1 MRHKRLKLSALL
13 LLGLGL
19 TGLQAQ
25 TSVNA
30 TGTNASGSGGTVS
43 YSVGQVVYTT
53 NTGTNGSVAQG
64 VQQTFEISVVT
75 GLEQAKGINLS
86 VSAYPNPTTDYLTL
100 SIGEFDI
107 SNLSYQLYDMNGKL
121 LQNEKITGNQ
131 TSIAMGNLVPANYFV
146 KVIQGNKEVKTFKII
161 KNSAAQNNE
170 KLIYNFCSRIFNG
183 KCVCSITGKNELSST
198 NQRCQ

>member
-1 MRHKRLKLSALL
+1 MKHKKLKLSALL
-13 LLGLGL
+13 LLGFGL

-30 TGTNASGSGGTVS
+30 TGGNASGSGGSVS

-53 NTGTNGSVAQG
+53 NTGSNGYVAQG
-64 VQQTFEISVVT
+64 VQQPYEISVVT
-75 GLEQAKGINLS
+75 GLEEAKGINLS

-100 SIGEFDI
+100 NIGEFDI
-107 SNLSYQLYDMNGKL
+107 SNLSYQLYDINGKL

-161 KNSAAQNNE
+161 KN
-170 KLIYNFCSRIFNG
+170 
-183 KCVCSITGKNELSST
+183 
-198 NQRCQ
+198 

>member
-1 MRHKRLKLSALL
+1 MRHKRLKLSAVL

-30 TGTNASGSGGTVS
+30 TDGDVSGSGGSVS

-53 NTGTNGSVAQG
+53 HTGTSGSVAEG
-64 VQQTFEISVVT
+64 VQQPYEISVVT
-75 GLEQAKGINLS
+75 GLEEAKGINLS

-100 SIGEFDI
+100 EVKDVELL
-107 SNLSYQLYDMNGKL
+107 NLHFQLYDMNGKL

-131 TSIAMGNLVPANYFV
+131 TSIVMSNLVVATYFV
-146 KVIQGNKEVKTFKII
+146 KIIQGNKEIKTFKII
-161 KNSAAQNNE
+161 KN
-170 KLIYNFCSRIFNG
+170 
-183 KCVCSITGKNELSST
+183 
-198 NQRCQ
+198 

>member
-1 MRHKRLKLSALL
+1 MRHKRLKLSAVL

-25 TSVNA
+25 ESVNA
-30 TGTNASGSGGTVS
+30 TGGDALGSGGSVS
-43 YSVGQVVYTT
+43 YSVGQVAYQTHT
-53 NTGTNGSVAQG
+53 RTSGSVSEG
-64 VQQTFEISVVT
+64 VQQPFEISVVT
-75 GLEQAKGINLS
+75 GIEEAKGINLS

-161 KNSAAQNNE
+161 KN
-170 KLIYNFCSRIFNG
+170 
-183 KCVCSITGKNELSST
+183 
-198 NQRCQ
+198 

>member
-1 MRHKRLKLSALL
+1 MRHKKLKLSAVL

-25 TSVNA
+25 TSINA
-30 TGTNASGSGGTVS
+30 TGGNASGSGGSAS

-64 VQQTFEISVVT
+64 VQQPFEISVVT
-75 GLEQAKGINLS
+75 AIEEAKGINLS

-100 SIGEFDI
+100 EVKEYEL
-107 SNLSYQLYDMNGKL
+107 SNLHFQLYDMSGKL

-131 TSIAMGNLVPANYFV
+131 TSIVMSNLVPATYFV
-146 KVIQGNKEVKTFKII
+146 KVIQDNKEVKTFKII
-161 KNSAAQNNE
+161 KN
-170 KLIYNFCSRIFNG
+170 
-183 KCVCSITGKNELSST
+183 
-198 NQRCQ
+198 